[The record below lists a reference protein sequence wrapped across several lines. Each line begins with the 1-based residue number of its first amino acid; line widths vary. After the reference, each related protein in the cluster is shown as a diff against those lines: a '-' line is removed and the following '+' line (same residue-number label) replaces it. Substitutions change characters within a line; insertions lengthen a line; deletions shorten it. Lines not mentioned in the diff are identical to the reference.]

1 MGVAIEAIQDVDRD
15 GNRSAAFVDLIV
27 ALNCLDELL
36 KQAVE
41 SAERLYG
48 YPASDPYRGLY
59 IDQDEVARL
68 FSESPGS
75 ARLSCDEHGPRKL
88 LERLRERLSANTSMK
103 LLMETFG
110 LQTLD
115 LEIILLA
122 LAPEVDLRYQ
132 RLFAYLQDDV
142 TRRRPSVDLALNLFC
157 VSPAEKVLRRAQ
169 FAPDAPLI
177 GQRVLRL
184 ISDQSQSAPPLLANY
199 LKLDEQIT
207 EFLLGQNTLDPRLAP
222 FCEFI
227 KPQLPLDGLALSP
240 EIKRGLASLI
250 SRAKNDCRPLRLYF
264 SGACKWDK
272 RPAAEALSLEAGV
285 SLLVVD
291 LNHMLATES
300 DFASTIH
307 YLFRQAWILGSLIYI
322 DGCDPLHSDNYI
334 HQLRFFQT
342 ALQKFRGIAVL
353 AGEQDRAPVQTTD
366 CVKPLGLI
374 DVTFTIPRFAERREC
389 WRSGLEAAGVVIDA
403 SELDVIAGRFRL
415 SPTQVSEAVAL
426 ASNKSLWRAGSDPAV
441 KGSVPQP
448 TFSDFCAA
456 ARVQTQHQLGSL
468 ARKIE
473 PLYTWD
479 DIVLGKDSLDQLRDL
494 CSRVAERRRVLG
506 EWGFGRKL
514 SLGKGVTALFAG
526 PSGTGKTMA
535 AEIVANE
542 LELELYK
549 IDLSGVVSKY
559 IGETEK
565 NLDRVFTTAEN
576 ANAILFFDEADALF
590 GKRSEVRDSHD
601 RYANIEISYLL
612 QKMEQYE
619 GVAIL
624 ATNLRQNLDDAFLRR
639 LQFIVEFPFPDET
652 HRRRIW
658 EQLFSDES
666 PRESVIDFDF
676 LARRFRLAGG
686 NIRNIVLGSAYLAA
700 ADGGLIN
707 MKHVLQSAQR
717 EYRKLGKVLTD
728 SASEN

>member
-15 GNRSAAFVDLIV
+15 GDRSGAFVDLIV

-36 KQAVE
+36 KQAAE
-41 SAERLYG
+41 FAERLYG

-59 IDQDEVARL
+59 IDQHEVARL

-75 ARLSCDEHGPRKL
+75 ARLSCEEHGPGKL
-88 LERLRERLSANTSMK
+88 LEQLRERLSAHPSMK
-103 LLMETFG
+103 LLMETLG
-110 LQTLD
+110 LQPLD
-115 LEIILLA
+115 LEVILLT

-142 TRRRPSVDLALNLFC
+142 TRRRPTVDLALNLFC
-157 VSPAEKVLRRAQ
+157 VSASEKVLRRAQ

-177 GQRVLRL
+177 RQRVLRL

-222 FCEFI
+222 FCELI
-227 KPQLPLDGLALSP
+227 KPQLSLDGLALSP
-240 EIKRGLASLI
+240 EIKRALSSLI
-250 SRAKNDCRPLRLYF
+250 FRAKNDGRPLRLYF
-264 SGACKWDK
+264 SGTCKSDK
-272 RPAAEALSLEAGV
+272 RPSAEALSREAGV

-291 LNHMLATES
+291 LNHMLATDS

-307 YLFRQAWILGSLIYI
+307 YLFRQAWILGSLIYL
-322 DGCDPLHSDNYI
+322 DGCDLLHSESYI
-334 HQLRFFQT
+334 HQLRSFQN
-342 ALQKFRGIAVL
+342 ALQKFGGIAVL
-353 AGEQDRAPVQTTD
+353 SGEQDRAPVRATD
-366 CVKPLGLI
+366 SVNPLGLI

-389 WRSGLEAAGVVIDA
+389 WRARLEAAGLAIDA
-403 SELDVIAGRFRL
+403 SELDVITSRFRL

-426 ASNKSLWRAGSDPAV
+426 ASNKSLWRAGSDPAA

-473 PLYTWD
+473 PIYTWN
-479 DIVLGKDSLDQLRDL
+479 DIVLGKDALDQLRDL
-494 CSRVAERRRVLG
+494 CSRVAERQRVLG

-542 LELELYK
+542 LQLELYK
-549 IDLSGVVSKY
+549 IDLSGIVSKY

-639 LQFIVEFPFPDET
+639 LQFIIDFPFPDEAN
-652 HRRRIW
+652 RRRIW
-658 EQLFSDES
+658 SLLFPPETPRSDD
-666 PRESVIDFDF
+666 IDFDL
-676 LARRFRLAGG
+676 LARQIRLTGA
-686 NIRNIVLGSAYLAA
+686 NIKNIVLASAYLAS
-700 ADGGLIN
+700 ADGGRITMGHL
-707 MKHVLQSAQR
+707 LQAANR
-717 EYRKLGKVLTD
+717 EYCKLGKVV
-728 SASEN
+728 